1 MANSRNKGSMVCN
14 RPQKSWKPSKKR
26 VVKACSG
33 GREKIIHYGATGYGH
48 NYSSAARN
56 SFRARHRC
64 SSAKDKLSARYWAC
78 KNLWSKGGSRKSC
91 PKGRRCKG
99 VSSRSNSPVRK
110 SRTRRKSP
118 RKSRSHRR
126 KSTRS
131 YSPVHKSRSHRRK
144 STRSYSPVHKSRS
157 HRRKSMCKSRVPRR
171 NSNRK

>member
-1 MANSRNKGSMVCN
+1 MANSRNKGSMTCN

-64 SSAKDKLSARYWAC
+64 SSANDKLSARYWAC

-99 VSSRSNSPVRK
+99 VSSRSHSPV
-110 SRTRRKSP
+110 

-126 KSTRS
+126 KST
-131 YSPVHKSRSHRRK
+131 K
-144 STRSYSPVHKSRS
+144 SYSPVHKSRS
-157 HRRKSMCKSRVPRR
+157 HRRKSMRKSRVRR
-171 NSNRK
+171 NIK

>member
-1 MANSRNKGSMVCN
+1 MANSRNKGSMACN

-33 GREKIIHYGATGYGH
+33 KRQKIIHFGATGYGH
-48 NYSSAARN
+48 NYSNEARK

-64 SSAKDKLSARYWAC
+64 SSANDKLSARYWAC

-110 SRTRRKSP
+110 SRSPRRKSRARKSSKSHSP
-118 RKSRSHRR
+118 VRKSRSPRR
-126 KSTRS
+126 KSTR
-131 YSPVHKSRSHRRK
+131 KSRA
-144 STRSYSPVHKSRS
+144 
-157 HRRKSMCKSRVPRR
+157 PRR
-171 NSNRK
+171 NSNRR